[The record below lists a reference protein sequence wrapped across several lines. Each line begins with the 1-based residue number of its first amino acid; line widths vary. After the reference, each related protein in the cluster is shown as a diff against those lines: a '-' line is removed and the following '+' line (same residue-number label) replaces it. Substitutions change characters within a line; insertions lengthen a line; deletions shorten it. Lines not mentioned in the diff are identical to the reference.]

1 MGFLETI
8 PLWWRRDRWPL
19 LLFLVATLL
28 MTYPLALRLDGTW
41 LASFDTDSYVKLW
54 DIWWMRRVLTSG
66 QTAYYTRELFYP
78 GGLDLSFHSISWT
91 VTGYALLLETFLPT
105 LAAYNVTIL
114 TAVFTT
120 GYAAY
125 LLLLDL
131 QATRLGAWLAGAIY
145 TFAPYHLTHTGGH
158 PDLTHLAP
166 IPIAVLFFLRT
177 YQRPFSPKIWRYG
190 LVTAV
195 SIAISAYTSLYIFD
209 FLVLTLLV
217 LFLFVALPDGRW
229 RNGRFWQ
236 VTLWLGFVT
245 AILLLPRLWPIL
257 QNSQALSTAIE
268 QKYSATTGQTDL
280 RALFVPSRFNP
291 LFADWVAPVVRQF
304 EMNRKWPAY
313 VGLVPVLLA
322 FVSLITALRRQQ
334 QRALRFTWALMGTM
348 FLLLALGP
356 VLRMNGVVY
365 EQIRLPAAFLVNF
378 PPVRAVGRPD
388 FFMLGLLLALAVLA
402 GLGASDMQRH
412 LQKIRPALVRPLGI
426 GLCLLLLFEFWN
438 GPFPMEPH
446 QISPFHQMLAAQTDT
461 FALIDLPMGRQASKL
476 YVWRQTEH
484 HKPIVEGLSAR
495 TPPEAYSTI
504 EANPLLSRWRHTT
517 PLDCETLGA
526 AGYETAVAQLIQNNF
541 RYIILH
547 KTGSGVP
554 ELTTEAAYFTAVPIY
569 DDAQITVFDI
579 TTLAAANPC
588 PAN

>member
-1 MGFLETI
+1 MEFSERIHLG
-8 PLWWRRDRWPL
+8 WRRDGWPL
-19 LLFLVATLL
+19 LLFIVATLL

-54 DIWWMRRVLTSG
+54 DIWWMRRVLASG
-66 QTAYYTRELFYP
+66 ETAYYTRELFYP

-131 QATRLGAWLAGAIY
+131 KATRLGAWLAGAIY

-166 IPIAVLFFLRT
+166 IPIAALFLLRT
-177 YQRPFSPKIWRYG
+177 YQRPFSPKTWRYA
-190 LVTAV
+190 VFTAV
-195 SIAISAYTSLYIFD
+195 AIALSAYTSLYIFN

-217 LFLFVALPDGRW
+217 LFLFVMLQDGRW

-236 VTLWLGFVT
+236 ITLWLGVVT

-257 QNSQALSTAIE
+257 ENSQALATAIN
-268 QKYSATTGQTDL
+268 QKYTATTGQTDL
-280 RALFVPSRFNP
+280 RALITPSRFNP
-291 LFADWVAPVVRQF
+291 LFTDWVWPVVSQF

-313 VGLVPVLLA
+313 VGLVPVLLTI
-322 FVSLITALRRQQ
+322 FSLFFALHQRQ
-334 QRALRFTWALMGTM
+334 QRALRFTWALLGVL

-356 VLRMNGVVY
+356 VLRLNGVVY

-402 GLGASDMQRH
+402 GLGASDLQRV
-412 LQKIRPALVRPLGI
+412 LQTRRPAFVRPLGL
-426 GLCLLLLFEFWN
+426 GLSLLLLFEFWN
-438 GPFPMEPH
+438 GPYPMQQH
-446 QISPFHQMLAAQTDT
+446 QIAPFNEMLAAQTED
-461 FALIDLPMGRQASKL
+461 FALIDLPMGRQVSKV
-476 YVWRQTEH
+476 YVWQQTEH
-484 HKPIVEGLSAR
+484 NKPIVEGLSAR
-495 TPPEAYSTI
+495 TPPEAYSYI
-504 EANPLLSRWRHTT
+504 EANPLLTRWRHST

-526 AGYETAVAQLIQNNF
+526 AGYETAVNQLLHDNF
-541 RYIILH
+541 RYVILH
-547 KTGSGVP
+547 QTLRQENGI
-554 ELTTEAAYFTAVPIY
+554 EEAYLTAVPVY
-569 DDAQITVFDI
+569 QDEAITVFDI
-579 TTLAAANPC
+579 ATLAEANPC
-588 PAN
+588 AAD